1 MSKLTIEKDIEYIKI
16 QVNYLVAFQQKI
28 NNAFGDL
35 KSYST
40 YWSGPKQEEH
50 VYIEIDRW
58 LKCYTQL
65 RQHLSDKEV
74 IDSEIRSDLKE
85 LPALGFKKPTKS
97 EIDIAAKSG
106 FTKFMYKAVPP
117 YRISFNK
124 KKVKEI
130 EIQIKDY
137 KVWVEKIRKLSFQ
150 IENVYTDGI

>member
-28 NNAFGDL
+28 NKAFGSL

-50 VYIEIDRW
+50 VYVEINRW

-65 RQHLSDKEV
+65 RQHLADKEV
-74 IDSEIRSDLKE
+74 IDSSVRSGLDE
-85 LPALGFKKPTKS
+85 LPVLDFIKPTKS
-97 EIDIAAKSG
+97 EIDIETKSG
-106 FTKFMYKAVPP
+106 FAKFMYKVVPP

-150 IENVYTDGI
+150 IESVYTDGI

>member
-28 NNAFGDL
+28 NKAFGNL

-50 VYIEIDRW
+50 VYVEIDRW

-74 IDSEIRSDLKE
+74 ID
-85 LPALGFKKPTKS
+85 
-97 EIDIAAKSG
+97 
-106 FTKFMYKAVPP
+106 
-117 YRISFNK
+117 
-124 KKVKEI
+124 
-130 EIQIKDY
+130 
-137 KVWVEKIRKLSFQ
+137 
-150 IENVYTDGI
+150 

>member
-16 QVNYLVAFQQKI
+16 QVNYLVTFQQKI
-28 NNAFGDL
+28 NNAFGSL
-35 KSYST
+35 QSYST

-50 VYIEIDRW
+50 VYVEIDRW

-74 IDSEIRSDLKE
+74 IDDAVRSDLAG
-85 LPALGFKKPTKS
+85 LPNLSFTKPTRS
-97 EIDIAAKSG
+97 VVDIESKGG
-106 FTKFMYKAVPP
+106 FSKFMYKVVPP

-137 KVWVEKIRKLSFQ
+137 KIWVEKIRKLSFQ
-150 IENVYTDGI
+150 IESVYTDGI

>member
-28 NNAFGDL
+28 NKAFGEL

-65 RQHLSDKEV
+65 RQHLYDKEV
-74 IDSEIRSDLKE
+74 IDSSVKSDLDE
-85 LPALGFKKPTKS
+85 LPCLVFSKPTKS
-97 EIDIAAKSG
+97 ETDLETRSG
-106 FTKFMYKAVPP
+106 FAKLMYKVVPP
-117 YRISFNK
+117 FRFSLNK

-137 KVWVEKIRKLSFQ
+137 KIWVDKIRKLSFQ

>member
-1 MSKLTIEKDIEYIKI
+1 
-16 QVNYLVAFQQKI
+16 LVTFQQKI

-50 VYIEIDRW
+50 VYVEIDRW

-74 IDSEIRSDLKE
+74 IDDEVRSSLSS
-85 LPALGFKKPTKS
+85 LPVLVFTKPTKS
-97 EIDIAAKSG
+97 EEDISTKGG
-106 FTKFMYKAVPP
+106 FSKFMYKAVPP

-124 KKVKEI
+124 KKVKLI
-130 EIQIKDY
+130 ELQIKDY
-137 KVWVEKIRKLSFQ
+137 KIWVDKIRKLSFQ
-150 IENVYTDGI
+150 IENIYTDGI

>member
-28 NNAFGDL
+28 NKAFGNL

-50 VYIEIDRW
+50 VYVEIDRW

-74 IDSEIRSDLKE
+74 IDQSIKSDLDC
-85 LPALGFKKPTKS
+85 LPSLDFRKPTKS
-97 EIDIAAKSG
+97 EVDLETKSSLS
-106 FTKFMYKAVPP
+106 KFIYKVVPP
-117 YRISFNK
+117 VRISFNK
-124 KKVKEI
+124 KKVKQI
-130 EIQIKDY
+130 EVQIKDY

-150 IENVYTDGI
+150 IESVYTDGI